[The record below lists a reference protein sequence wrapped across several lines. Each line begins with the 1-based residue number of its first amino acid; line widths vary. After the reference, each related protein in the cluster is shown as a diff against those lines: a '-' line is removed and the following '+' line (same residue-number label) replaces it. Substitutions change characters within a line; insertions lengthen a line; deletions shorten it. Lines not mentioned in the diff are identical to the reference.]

1 MTTVLRGLQRDLQ
14 RHVLEFDQRS
24 LKTVSRHVVSTEKVS
39 ADLRLSIYAN
49 GYRLRLI
56 EALATEFGTLRRIAG
71 EKTFDALCRSFIATH
86 PSRAP
91 NLRWYGSELAAH
103 LERTAPFDRRPVL
116 AEIARF
122 EWAIGLAFDAADDKA
137 LTFEEVAALPPQ
149 SWPAMAFSLH
159 PSVQRL
165 DLAWNAPD
173 LFKATDSGDVVK
185 PRRATKPRH
194 WCIWRRELTP
204 RYRRLPADEAWMLD
218 AVARGESFAAICE
231 GLTQWSAEDAAAA
244 RAATLLRNWIAEQM
258 VSAVQVDLSNY

>member
-1 MTTVLRGLQRDLQ
+1 MTALRGLQRDLQ
-14 RHVLEFDQRS
+14 RHVLEFDQCS

-39 ADLRLSIYAN
+39 ADVRLSIYAN

-56 EALATEFGTLRRIAG
+56 EALATEFSTLQRITG
-71 EKTFDALCRSFIATH
+71 EKTFDALCRSFIAAH
-86 PSRAP
+86 PSRTP
-91 NLRWYGSELAAH
+91 NLRWYGGELAAH
-103 LERTAPFDRRPVL
+103 LACTAPFNRRPVL
-116 AEIARF
+116 AEVARF

-149 SWPAMAFSLH
+149 SWPAMVFSLH

-173 LFKATDSGDVVK
+173 LFKATDSGAAVK
-185 PRRATKPRH
+185 PRRAPAPRH

-231 GLTQWSAEDAAAA
+231 GLTRWTSESAAAA
-244 RAATLLRNWIAEQM
+244 RAATLLRTWIAEQM
-258 VSAVQVDLSNY
+258 VSTVRIDVSKF